1 VEPADILRK
10 LVIEKLP
17 SERRNPA
24 SERIDAVSTF
34 EMLTIINH
42 EDALV
47 AAAVEAEIPK
57 IVASVDAITERF
69 QQGGKLFYVG
79 AGTSGRLAVLDA
91 AELPPTFGLME
102 GRVIALIA
110 GGPEALIR
118 SVEGAE
124 DDEAGAI
131 GALKAHGLSARDCV
145 IGIAASGRTPYV
157 YGGLRFAQER
167 GAWTAAISTNRDAR
181 LNDHADVAIA
191 PLVGPEVVTGS
202 TRMKSGT
209 AQKLVLNMIS
219 TALMIRTGRV
229 FGNRMVN
236 VQLKNEKLW
245 DRAER
250 MVAELAEVDRRVAR
264 EALEQAKDVRVAV
277 LMTVAG
283 LDLQSAEK
291 LLETN
296 EGVLRS
302 ALSATQDEV

>member
-1 VEPADILRK
+1 
-10 LVIEKLP
+10 
-17 SERRNPA
+17 
-24 SERIDAVSTF
+24 
-34 EMLTIINH
+34 
-42 EDALV
+42 
-47 AAAVEAEIPK
+47 
-57 IVASVDAITERF
+57 
-69 QQGGKLFYVG
+69 
-79 AGTSGRLAVLDA
+79 
-91 AELPPTFGLME
+91 
-102 GRVIALIA
+102 
-110 GGPEALIR
+110 
-118 SVEGAE
+118 
-124 DDEAGAI
+124 
-131 GALKAHGLSARDCV
+131 
-145 IGIAASGRTPYV
+145 
-157 YGGLRFAQER
+157 
-167 GAWTAAISTNRDAR
+167 
-181 LNDHADVAIA
+181 
-191 PLVGPEVVTGS
+191 
-202 TRMKSGT
+202 MKSGT

-250 MVAELAEVDRRVAR
+250 IVAELAEVDRRVAR

>member
-1 VEPADILRK
+1 MKPADILRK

-17 SERRNPA
+17 SEQRNPA
-24 SERIDAVSTF
+24 SERIDVVSTL
-34 EMLTIINH
+34 EMLTIINR

-57 IVASVDAITERF
+57 IAASVDAIAERF
-69 QQGGKLFYVG
+69 ERGGRLFYVG

-110 GGPEALIR
+110 GGQEALIR
-118 SVEGAE
+118 SIEGAE
-124 DDEAGAI
+124 DDEVGAVRE
-131 GALKAHGLSARDCV
+131 LEAHGLSDRDCV

-157 YGGLRFAQER
+157 YGGLRFAKER
-167 GAWTAAISTNRDAR
+167 GAWTVAISTNQGAR

-296 EGVLRS
+296 GGVLRT
-302 ALSATQDEV
+302 ALSAAQGEA

>member
-1 VEPADILRK
+1 L
-10 LVIEKLP
+10 
-17 SERRNPA
+17 
-24 SERIDAVSTF
+24 
-34 EMLTIINH
+34 LTIINR

-69 QQGGKLFYVG
+69 QRGGRLFYVG

-91 AELPPTFGLME
+91 AELPPTFGLPE

-118 SVEGAE
+118 SIEGAE
-124 DDEAGAI
+124 DDEAGAVR
-131 GALKAHGLSARDCV
+131 GLEAHGLSDRDCV
-145 IGIAASGRTPYV
+145 IGVAASGRTPYV

-167 GAWTAAISTNRDAR
+167 GAWTAAISTNRGAR

-250 MVAELAEVDRRVAR
+250 MVAELAEVDRSVAR

-277 LMTVAG
+277 LMMVRAST
-283 LDLQSAEK
+283 LQSAEK

>member
-1 VEPADILRK
+1 MKPADILRK

-17 SERRNPA
+17 SEQRNPA
-24 SERIDAVSTF
+24 SERIDVVSTF
-34 EMLTIINH
+34 EMLTIINR

-69 QQGGKLFYVG
+69 QRGGKLFYVG

-118 SVEGAE
+118 SIEGAE
-124 DDEAGAI
+124 DDEVGAVRE
-131 GALKAHGLSARDCV
+131 LEAHGLSDRDCV

-167 GAWTAAISTNRDAR
+167 GAWTAAISTNPAAR

>member
-1 VEPADILRK
+1 MKPADILRK

-17 SERRNPA
+17 SEQRNPA
-24 SERIDAVSTF
+24 SERIDVVSTL
-34 EMLTIINH
+34 EMLTIINR

-57 IVASVDAITERF
+57 IAASVDAIAERF
-69 QQGGKLFYVG
+69 ERGGRLFYVG

-131 GALKAHGLSARDCV
+131 RALEAHGLSDRDCV

-157 YGGLRFAQER
+157 YGALRLAKER
-167 GAWTAAISTNRDAR
+167 GAWTVAISTNPGAR
-181 LNDHADVAIA
+181 LNDYADVAIA

-229 FGNRMVN
+229 LGNRMVN
-236 VQLKNEKLW
+236 LQLKNEKLW

-250 MVAELAEVDRRVAR
+250 MVAELAEVDRKVAR

-277 LMTVAG
+277 LMMVAG

-291 LLETN
+291 LLEIN
-296 EGVLRS
+296 GGVLRS
-302 ALSATQDEV
+302 ALSATQDEA